1 MKKKKIP
8 ERKCIACNSRDAK
21 KSLLRIVKNKDGE
34 IFIDPTNKAN
44 GRGAYVCATKEC
56 LTKAIKTKALN
67 RAFKIDVDD
76 SVYDELLKE
85 LNNYN
90 DEN

>member
-56 LTKAIKTKALN
+56 LTNAIKTKALN